1 MQSRIVLV
9 SDDSDFFEYIRQK
22 LRLRR
27 SDEMFLY
34 SFDKLPSSLHLI
46 KNSLLII
53 NSEEAQDKTLDLLRL
68 LKGTPAV
75 VFAYN
80 EDPLFK
86 LKAYKSG
93 AMAYLTPY
101 MEEEFEARLIA
112 PLSVVG
118 LLEQNSRYRELLVR
132 NNLLMPNNEVF
143 IDYEYILDKELEKI
157 NSSGLKAVLVAIA
170 PNDKT
175 KFLVQ
180 QNKIET
186 LILSSIRKTDLLMN
200 FAPSKYFLILY
211 NTDIEAAKKMW
222 EKIRTKLEEKIFA
235 GFVKITSETRQQLI
249 NKVLNRLH
257 EAINY
262 NKDRN
267 ENLAKDTAID
277 GINKNFKIF
286 RQEFKKKIDNI
297 VVPVFYQVQQKY
309 SEKLFGII
317 IEQSFGEG
325 YGNLLLKGRRCE
337 GDFSITTPGFSKIN
351 IDITYKSDKIDSKR
365 ITLEPEELEA
375 GLLEDLIEQ
384 FIIEFKEEVNNDSS
398 QY

>member
-27 SDEMFLY
+27 SDELFLY

-180 QNKIET
+180 Q
-186 LILSSIRKTDLLMN
+186 
-200 FAPSKYFLILY
+200 
-211 NTDIEAAKKMW
+211 
-222 EKIRTKLEEKIFA
+222 
-235 GFVKITSETRQQLI
+235 RQQLI